1 MCACKWALGIFS
13 PLLKHP
19 ELQRAGVGVFYG
31 WSFTK
36 GAVSSRSTKV
46 AGGQSVAGPHAAMR
60 AQLAAALRAQPQDE
74 GNADTNALRALHK
87 KRTINVLATTV
98 KTSVDVRVVL
108 EDPKLPSKQDLG
120 RWWPEPARETLS
132 PLVPF
137 PTRPAMD
144 TFDAGFKV
152 VSHASPPSTSMR
164 GSLGGS
170 LMPGFASPP
179 LGSPSAA
186 MARSASALVLPRS
199 ASLPAVARDGKSAPA
214 TASPLSTHLHPS
226 STHGSPLGSINA
238 RGQSR
243 IGGKWRSKPRL
254 GDPSANLG
262 NPAIIELPDGGADTP
277 LDVFENLGKG
287 STPYALAFSQQ
298 LETLDRSSRLVQWMN
313 AFAADEEAFASKAV
327 FVEMRL
333 RQALSSS
340 VSLGVLER
348 ASNHIWTSALH
359 ARAHHGAIGPPTGP
373 EHVSDRRRVRRL
385 RTRRATDRSLRGG
398 TRPNLEGAHPF
409 NLCGLHQ

>member
-1 MCACKWALGIFS
+1 MQNSTSEHLGV
-13 PLLKHP
+13 
-19 ELQRAGVGVFYG
+19 A
-31 WSFTK
+31 T
-36 GAVSSRSTKV
+36 GAVSENLSGRPRTAPIL
-46 AGGQSVAGPHAAMR
+46 AGDPRMR

-74 GNADTNALRALHK
+74 GNAETNALRALHK
-87 KRTINVLATTV
+87 KRAINVLATTV

-152 VSHASPPSTSMR
+152 VSHASPPSTSVR

-170 LMPGFASPP
+170 LTPGFASPS

-186 MARSASALVLPRS
+186 MARSTSALVLPRS

-214 TASPLSTHLHPS
+214 SASPLV
-226 STHGSPLGSINA
+226 THGSPLGSINA

-262 NPAIIELPDGGADTP
+262 NPALIELPDGGADTP
-277 LDVFENLGKG
+277 LDVFENVGKG
-287 STPYALAFSQQ
+287 GAPHALGFSQQ
-298 LETLDRSSRLVQWMN
+298 LETLDRSSRLAQWMS

-348 ASNHIWTSALH
+348 ASNLIWTSALH
-359 ARAHHGAIGPPTGP
+359 ARAHHGAIGPP
-373 EHVSDRRRVRRL
+373 HRS
-385 RTRRATDRSLRGG
+385 RTRFGSPSCVTPSNASR
-398 TRPNLEGAHPF
+398 H
-409 NLCGLHQ
+409 

>member
-1 MCACKWALGIFS
+1 
-13 PLLKHP
+13 
-19 ELQRAGVGVFYG
+19 
-31 WSFTK
+31 
-36 GAVSSRSTKV
+36 
-46 AGGQSVAGPHAAMR
+46 MR

-98 KTSVDVRVVL
+98 KTTVDVRVVL

-144 TFDAGFKV
+144 TFDTGFKV

-170 LMPGFASPP
+170 LTPGFASPP

-214 TASPLSTHLHPS
+214 TASPLSTHGS
-226 STHGSPLGSINA
+226 HGSPLGSINA

-262 NPAIIELPDGGADTP
+262 NPAIIELPDGGTDTP
-277 LDVFENLGKG
+277 LDVFEHLGKG
-287 STPYALAFSQQ
+287 GTPYALAFSQQ
-298 LETLDRSSRLVQWMN
+298 LETLDRSSRLAQWMN

-348 ASNHIWTSALH
+348 ASNLIWTSALH
-359 ARAHHGAIGPPTGP
+359 ACAHHGAIALHARAHRGAIGPPAGP

-385 RTRRATDRSLRGG
+385 RTRRATDRTVRRGA
-398 TRPNLEGAHPF
+398 RPNLEGAHPL
-409 NLCGLHQ
+409 NLCGLYQRSPRAGRQGVRRAHIPPPPPLLP

>member
-1 MCACKWALGIFS
+1 MNAGELWETRSDFCAACTVALGIS
-13 PLLKHP
+13 HP
-19 ELQRAGVGVFYG
+19 SSITPNSGVRVLVYFGVGVHR
-31 WSFTK
+31 
-36 GAVSSRSTKV
+36 RSGFIARRKV
-46 AGGQSVAGPHAAMR
+46 AGGQSRKASCSMR

-98 KTSVDVRVVL
+98 KTTVDVRVVL

-144 TFDAGFKV
+144 TFDTGFKV

-170 LMPGFASPP
+170 LTPGFASPP

-214 TASPLSTHLHPS
+214 TASPLSTH
-226 STHGSPLGSINA
+226 GSPLGSINA

-262 NPAIIELPDGGADTP
+262 NPAIIELPDGGTDTP
-277 LDVFENLGKG
+277 LDVFEHLGKG
-287 STPYALAFSQQ
+287 GTPYALAFSQQ
-298 LETLDRSSRLVQWMN
+298 LETLDRSSRLAQWMN

-348 ASNHIWTSALH
+348 ASNLTWTSALH
-359 ARAHHGAIGPPTGP
+359 ARAHHGAIG
-373 EHVSDRRRVRRL
+373 
-385 RTRRATDRSLRGG
+385 RT
-398 TRPNLEGAHPF
+398 F
-409 NLCGLHQ
+409 